1 MSSSPTDAFP
11 SSAPGHRA
19 AQTVEGRPDSRP
31 CRTPS
36 RALRSVRCV
45 DPDKPHEGAALA
57 ALGTYSHHVSTSPTG
72 RKALDERLDACV
84 RSQPD
89 GELTCRFGDQ
99 APGASAERPGWL
111 TVDRGSRAFSY
122 DVDPATGCLPPKASA
137 APRTRR
143 FAPWRDRRPRQETA
157 QMGNGPTCGFTAS
170 TDHRGVN
177 RAAP

>member
-11 SSAPGHRA
+11 SRAPGHRA
-19 AQTVEGRPDSRP
+19 AQPVEGRPDRRP

-36 RALRSVRCV
+36 LALESVRCV
-45 DPDKPHEGAALA
+45 DPDEAHEGAALA
-57 ALGTYSHHVSTSPTG
+57 AVGTYSHHVSTSPTG
-72 RKALDERLDACV
+72 SKALAERLDACV

-111 TVDRGSRAFSY
+111 TVDRGSRAFGY